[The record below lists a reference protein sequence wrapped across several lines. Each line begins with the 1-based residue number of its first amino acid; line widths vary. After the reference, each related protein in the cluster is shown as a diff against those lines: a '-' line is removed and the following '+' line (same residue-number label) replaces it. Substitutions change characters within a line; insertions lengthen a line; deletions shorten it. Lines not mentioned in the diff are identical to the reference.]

1 MPNVYYEDSRLVV
14 DLHQLLVDEAKI
26 LLIQQLDM
34 LPTNIKEVKV
44 IHGFNHG
51 NALLDMLK
59 KDFKHKRISQRYRG
73 MNKGITI
80 FYLK

>member
-1 MPNVYYEDSRLVV
+1 MSNVYYEDSRLVV
-14 DLHQLLVDEAKI
+14 DLHQLLVEEARI
-26 LLIQQLDM
+26 LLVQQLDM
-34 LPTNIKEVKV
+34 LPISIKEVKV
-44 IHGFNHG
+44 IHGFHHG

-59 KDFKHKRISQRYRG
+59 KDFKHKRISSKYRG